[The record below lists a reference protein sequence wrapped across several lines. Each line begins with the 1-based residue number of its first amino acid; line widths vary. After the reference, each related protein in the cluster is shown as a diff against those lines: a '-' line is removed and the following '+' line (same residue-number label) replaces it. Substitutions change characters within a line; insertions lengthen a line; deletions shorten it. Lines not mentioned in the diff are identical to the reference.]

1 MYISSPRSSQAAN
14 AGRQVCQEDRGIP
27 KSGTGEDTPR
37 KPLDRRRA
45 GREGIQFPQPFV
57 TVNCE
62 CLQLSPFWRFNFL
75 HFCLQLFPKS
85 TCKKQQALI
94 EDDPCQGCNGPV
106 DHKPDFCARYCEI
119 ILCRKRRENGYQY
132 CDECPDY
139 PCEDVM
145 EKEKRYTSKY
155 PHRESPLENLR
166 MIWEKGWMP
175 FWNRSGSNGPARTV
189 ADLFRSMTGISALWE
204 QN

>member
-62 CLQLSPFWRFNFL
+62 CLQLSPFWRFTFL
-75 HFCLQLFPKS
+75 HFCLQLFPES
-85 TCKKQQALI
+85 TCKKQKNAKKS
-94 EDDPCQGCNGPV
+94 GRHNV
-106 DHKPDFCARYCEI
+106 
-119 ILCRKRRENGYQY
+119 
-132 CDECPDY
+132 
-139 PCEDVM
+139 
-145 EKEKRYTSKY
+145 TSKG
-155 PHRESPLENLR
+155 R
-166 MIWEKGWMP
+166 MSSRRLLAPKAGRSAGHLAYRRAP
-175 FWNRSGSNGPARTV
+175 F
-189 ADLFRSMTGISALWE
+189 DIFRCKAA
-204 QN
+204 

>member
-1 MYISSPRSSQAAN
+1 MRGLVPHNPEHSQRAARCTSCVSWASEHGYGLSMYISSPRSSQAAN

-27 KSGTGEDTPR
+27 KSGTGEDMPR

-85 TCKKQQALI
+85 TCKKQLGRKVGINQ
-94 EDDPCQGCNGPV
+94 PV
-106 DHKPDFCARYCEI
+106 TEFFFCDIYDGLVSGFFVDIREI
-119 ILCRKRRENGYQY
+119 
-132 CDECPDY
+132 
-139 PCEDVM
+139 
-145 EKEKRYTSKY
+145 
-155 PHRESPLENLR
+155 
-166 MIWEKGWMP
+166 
-175 FWNRSGSNGPARTV
+175 SGI
-189 ADLFRSMTGISALWE
+189 FR
-204 QN
+204 

>member
-27 KSGTGEDTPR
+27 KSGTGEDMPR

-85 TCKKQQALI
+85 TCKKQTNILRFFHIHDILNPFRNPYPA
-94 EDDPCQGCNGPV
+94 E
-106 DHKPDFCARYCEI
+106 KPHI
-119 ILCRKRRENGYQY
+119 IVNTQKRIF
-132 CDECPDY
+132 PDA
-139 PCEDVM
+139 
-145 EKEKRYTSKY
+145 SKQN
-155 PHRESPLENLR
+155 PHYRRPMQKPLPHSKLSIT
-166 MIWEKGWMP
+166 MLTLMFYYLLLP
-175 FWNRSGSNGPARTV
+175 FSGKN
-189 ADLFRSMTGISALWE
+189 DI
-204 QN
+204 